1 MYSKI
6 INPKTG
12 RKVNVNGKLGK
23 SIIRNYLVFLN
34 GGEFGKK
41 TKEALRR
48 SDNNRQY
55 KHQKKTLNKIR
66 NMDTTERVEP
76 TPTQEIYNNIMGLQL
91 QKRLNKLMS

>member
-34 GGEFGKK
+34 GGEFGEK

-55 KHQKKTLNKIR
+55 KNQKKTLNKII
-66 NMDTTERVEP
+66 NMDTPERVEP
-76 TPTQEIYNNIMGLQL
+76 TPTQGIYNNIMGLQL